1 MDPLQ
6 SRAVNWKVSFSGGL
20 GLMGGSAVDAME
32 MTMNKRVN
40 IVRVGVVLARLRE
53 DGFSWEEVDVDSG
66 GPVWGRRYLISG
78 RGVTPPYRG
87 QVGGVNRRTDVYP
100 KIVWGR
106 ISLIGDHFRSN
117 NNNMAA
123 GKSWGSG
130 CWFQGDCATG
140 LVCLCCARRDH

>member
-32 MTMNKRVN
+32 MTMNKMVN

-66 GPVWGRRYLISG
+66 GPVWVGDILSL
-78 RGVTPPYRG
+78 GVG
-87 QVGGVNRRTDVYP
+87 
-100 KIVWGR
+100 
-106 ISLIGDHFRSN
+106 
-117 NNNMAA
+117 
-123 GKSWGSG
+123 
-130 CWFQGDCATG
+130 
-140 LVCLCCARRDH
+140 

>member
-40 IVRVGVVLARLRE
+40 IATVGVALARLRV

-66 GPVWGRRYLISG
+66 GPVWVGDILSL
-78 RGVTPPYRG
+78 GVG
-87 QVGGVNRRTDVYP
+87 
-100 KIVWGR
+100 
-106 ISLIGDHFRSN
+106 
-117 NNNMAA
+117 
-123 GKSWGSG
+123 
-130 CWFQGDCATG
+130 
-140 LVCLCCARRDH
+140 

>member
-20 GLMGGSAVDAME
+20 GSMGGSAVDAMD

-66 GPVWGRRYLISG
+66 GPVWVGDILSL
-78 RGVTPPYRG
+78 GVG
-87 QVGGVNRRTDVYP
+87 
-100 KIVWGR
+100 
-106 ISLIGDHFRSN
+106 
-117 NNNMAA
+117 
-123 GKSWGSG
+123 
-130 CWFQGDCATG
+130 
-140 LVCLCCARRDH
+140 

>member
-20 GLMGGSAVDAME
+20 GSMGGSAVDAME

-66 GPVWGRRYLISG
+66 GPIW
-78 RGVTPPYRG
+78 
-87 QVGGVNRRTDVYP
+87 VGD
-100 KIVWGR
+100 IL
-106 ISLIGDHFRSN
+106 SLG
-117 NNNMAA
+117 M
-123 GKSWGSG
+123 G
-130 CWFQGDCATG
+130 
-140 LVCLCCARRDH
+140 